1 MKLTVVYVAIIAM
14 LVYFVVFGH
23 NGLLKYAELVKLET
37 QYQEQLRIMDAE
49 IVRLKR
55 ELELLKTDK
64 NYLDYVI
71 RRDLGLQK
79 ADEDQYIIMDNA
91 AVQGQ

>member
-1 MKLTVVYVAIIAM
+1 MKLAVIYVAVIAM

-23 NGLLKYAELVKLET
+23 NGLIKYSELVQLEA
-37 QYQEQLRIMDAE
+37 QYQEQLRFMDEE

-55 ELELLKTDK
+55 ELDLLKTDK

-79 ADEDQYIIMDNA
+79 ADEDQYIITENA
-91 AVQGQ
+91 AIQGQ